1 MIDSVF
7 RTAKNYYLQV
17 FVEEFKYIVKEKKV
31 PKYITLMTKIFSDS
45 DREDSNEENS
55 NEGNSDKENSNEEN
69 S

>member
-17 FVEEFKYIVKEKKV
+17 FVEERKYIVKEKKV
-31 PKYITLMTKIFSDS
+31 PKYIALMTKIFSDS

-55 NEGNSDKENSNEEN
+55 NEGNSDKENSNEQN